1 MPHTAGEPS
10 QLAVDAL
17 FAKKERRNMSLRQI
31 KTRDLCFTPSWL
43 DSPQIESPPPLP
55 SGIKPPSG
63 YEFISPFKIPLLLQ
77 TLMPIEPRLLPSFPK
92 HFFSL
97 GNGRKRRSPW
107 EFGKIV

>member
-1 MPHTAGEPS
+1 MPHTAAEPS
-10 QLAVDAL
+10 QLAVVAL
-17 FAKKERRNMSLRQI
+17 FAKKEKEEICLCARSRREIYVSL
-31 KTRDLCFTPSWL
+31 
-43 DSPQIESPPPLP
+43 PPP